1 MKGEMRQIQLESGST
16 VFSEAS
22 TAVGSGV
29 CGTFAKTSA
38 RHCCSFSEKDGIQR
52 LDHRLH
58 MKQFTGTGNN
68 N

>member
-1 MKGEMRQIQLESGST
+1 MRQALQWVL
-16 VFSEAS
+16 VFA
-22 TAVGSGV
+22 
-29 CGTFAKTSA
+29 AKTSA

-52 LDHRLH
+52 LDHKLH